1 MIPISRGLVAEYQFT
16 RRIVTL
22 GGGTGHFE
30 LISGLKKL
38 NDPDLITAITG
49 ATDSGGSSGGLRS
62 ELGVLPPG
70 DARQCLLAFAPE
82 GLQKD
87 LVNLFQFRFPADT
100 AWAGHNPINVE
111 LAALEM
117 IYGSHEMAIRAF
129 QNIHAIPG
137 NLVPISLNKANLV
150 AKLSDGSELL
160 GEDAIDLRHRAA
172 GFDATVS
179 IDYIALDAPAFPNP
193 SALRAIEEADAV
205 VLAPGDLYTSVLPHL
220 LVDRVADTIAQ
231 SKATKVYCGN
241 LMTKPGET
249 DGFKASDF
257 LRELVDYLCTP
268 AIDVLVFNDAPLPE
282 NVVAYYAKE
291 GQQPVEVDVE
301 ACQAVLP
308 QAQLELA
315 PLAYFPKNQRV
326 LRHHPQ
332 LLAQAILSALARL
345 D

>member
-1 MIPISRGLVAEYQFT
+1 MADYQYALKL
-16 RRIVTL
+16 VTL

-30 LISGLKKL
+30 LISGLKRL
-38 NDPDLITAITG
+38 NDPNLITAVTS

-82 GLQKD
+82 SLQKD
-87 LVNLFQFRFPADT
+87 LVNLFQFRFPPDT

-137 NLVPISLNKANLV
+137 NIVPISLNKANLV
-150 AKLSDGSELL
+150 AKLSDGTELL
-160 GEDAIDLRHRAA
+160 GESAIDLRQADD
-172 GFDATVS
+172 GFDPTVG

-193 SALRAIEEADAV
+193 SALKAIEEADAV
-205 VLAPGDLYTSVLPHL
+205 IFSPGDLYTSLLPHL
-220 LVDRVADTIAQ
+220 LVDRVANTIAQ
-231 SKATKVYCGN
+231 SSAKKIYCGN

-257 LRELVDYLCTP
+257 VRELVDYLCTP

-282 NVVAYYAKE
+282 AVVAYYAKE
-291 GQQPVEVDVE
+291 GQHPVEVDVD
-301 ACQAVLP
+301 ACRALLP
-308 QAQLELA
+308 ESQIVLA

-332 LLAQAILSALARL
+332 PLAEAILKA
-345 D
+345 

>member
-1 MIPISRGLVAEYQFT
+1 MSEFSHH

-38 NDPDLITAITG
+38 NDPNLITAVTG

-100 AWAGHNPINVE
+100 AWAGHNPINIE

-117 IYGSHEMAIRAF
+117 IYGSHELAIRAF
-129 QNIHAIPG
+129 QNIHSIPG
-137 NLVPISLNKANLV
+137 GIVPISLNKANLT
-150 AKLSDGSELL
+150 AKLTDGTELV
-160 GEDAIDLRHRAA
+160 GESAIDLRQAEA
-172 GFDATVS
+172 GFDASVH
-179 IDYIALDAPAFPNP
+179 IDYVALDAPAFPNP
-193 SALRAIEEADAV
+193 SALKAIEDADAV
-205 VLAPGDLYTSVLPHL
+205 VFAPGDLYTSLLPHL
-220 LVDRVADTIAQ
+220 LVDRVADTIVQA
-231 SKATKVYCGN
+231 KATKVYCGN
-241 LMTKPGET
+241 LMTKAGET

-257 LRELVDYLCTP
+257 LREMVEYLCAP
-268 AIDVLVFNDAPLPE
+268 AIDVAILNDAPLAE
-282 NVVAYYAKE
+282 SVLAYYARE
-291 GQQPVEVDVE
+291 GQFPVQVDVD
-301 ACQAVLP
+301 ACRAVLP
-308 QAQLELA
+308 DAEIKLA

-332 LLAQAILSALARL
+332 LLAEAILSSIG
-345 D
+345 

>member
-1 MIPISRGLVAEYQFT
+1 MAEFRYSRRL
-16 RRIVTL
+16 VTL

-38 NDPDLITAITG
+38 NDPNLITAVTG

-82 GLQKD
+82 SLQKD
-87 LVNLFQFRFPADT
+87 LVNLFGFRFPPDT

-117 IYGSHEMAIRAF
+117 IYGSHEMAVRAF

-137 NLVPISLNKANLV
+137 NIMPISLNKASLV

-160 GEDAIDLRHRAA
+160 GESAIDLRHREP
-172 GFDATVS
+172 GFDSAVT

-193 SALRAIEEADAV
+193 NALRAIEEADAV
-205 VLAPGDLYTSVLPHL
+205 IFAPGDLYTSLLPHL
-220 LVDRVADTIAQ
+220 LVDRVADTIAHCA
-231 SKATKVYCGN
+231 ATKVFCGN

-257 LRELVDYLCTP
+257 VRELVDYLCSP
-268 AIDVLVFNDAPLPE
+268 ALDVLIFNDAPLPE
-282 NVVAYYAKE
+282 PVVAYYAKE
-291 GQQPVEVDVE
+291 GQAPVEVDAE
-301 ACQAVLP
+301 AIRALVP
-308 QAQLELA
+308 DARLELT

-326 LRHHPQ
+326 LRHNPQ
-332 LLAQAILSALARL
+332 LLAAAVLAVL
-345 D
+345 DA